1 MTPPAPA
8 AARILITEFQ
18 PATFPERGATVPFT
32 SPMLQQGRVRLGAGG
47 VRELVIRNPAG
58 GPGWYVGPWE
68 GVIEIAR
75 VTVHDRLVYRR
86 IEETGALTPLELR
99 QAARSVAAE
108 GYGGPSAKEAALAA
122 IAEEEREWRAS
133 YATLLATLLGQAGLA
148 GSEAIAGAHSRQDLI
163 ALAPTLLAPIA
174 PRLGLKPEVL
184 ARTLEELAAVLARIG
199 GTPDRPTH
207 TARDLAAAERLL
219 AEVKALAADDP
230 RADPDAVR
238 AILANGELTVALAG
252 DALARARAEATRPQV
267 LLTSWAEDQATVKAR
282 LTRAEWLL
290 DGWAYLVSLW
300 DTAGEQ
306 APGRQ
311 RHALP
316 ELHGLLPPLPREV
329 TGLVRVPPPAPALGR
344 KVGRGQEWQAALAD
358 ADLVAR
364 NERALARSVA

>member
-1 MTPPAPA
+1 MTAPAPA
-8 AARILITEFQ
+8 VARILLTDFQ

-47 VRELVIRNPAG
+47 AREFVIRNPSG

-68 GVIEIAR
+68 GVVEIAR

-86 IEETGALTPLELR
+86 IEETGALTPLEIR

-108 GYGGPSAKEAALAA
+108 GYGGPSAKETALAA
-122 IAEEEREWRAS
+122 LAEEEREWRAG
-133 YATLLATLLGQAGLA
+133 YATLLAALLGQAGLA
-148 GSEAIAGAHSRQDLI
+148 GSEAIAEAHSRQDLI
-163 ALAPTLLAPIA
+163 ALAPALLAPMA
-174 PRLGLKPEVL
+174 PRLGLAPEVL
-184 ARTLEELAAVLARIG
+184 AHALEELATVLARIG
-199 GTPDRPTH
+199 GAPDQPTQ
-207 TARDLAAAERLL
+207 TGRDLAAAVRLL
-219 AEVKALAADDP
+219 AGIRALAADDP
-230 RADPDAVR
+230 RADPDAAR
-238 AILANGELTVALAG
+238 AVLAHGELTVALAG
-252 DALARARAEATRPQV
+252 DALGRARAEATRPQ
-267 LLTSWAEDQATVKAR
+267 LLVTGWAADKAATKAR

-311 RHALP
+311 RQILP
-316 ELHGLLPPLPREV
+316 ELHALLPPLPREI
-329 TGLVRVPPPAPALGR
+329 TGGVRVPPPAPAPGR

-364 NERALARSVA
+364 NEQALARSVG